1 MVTVLEAHDVCFG
14 YERGRPVLR
23 DITVQIAAGE
33 VLFLLG
39 RNGCGKTTF
48 MRCLSGIL
56 QPDTGSILLDGQ
68 AIQTIPAAERA
79 RRVGLIPQIH
89 NPAFAYTVHDIVLM
103 GRAPHL
109 EMFGKPGKADH
120 AAADEALERVG
131 MIGFRDRPYT
141 QLSGGQRQMVMIA
154 RGLAQRCAILLM
166 DEPDAHLD
174 PRNQHHIMGLVRSL
188 AQAERLA
195 FVISSHTP
203 DHALAYA
210 DRVLLLRD
218 GVTLAL
224 GPSAETLTEPLL
236 STAYDMHTEIIYQER
251 NGQRLP
257 RAIVQ
262 RRNDVA

>member
-1 MVTVLEAHDVCFG
+1 MLEARDVCFAYDHG
-14 YERGRPVLR
+14 TPVLR
-23 DITVQIAAGE
+23 DVSVQIAAGE

-56 QPDTGSILLDGQ
+56 QPNAGSVLLDGRH
-68 AIQTIPAAERA
+68 IQTIPTPERA
-79 RRVGLIPQIH
+79 RSVGLIPQIH

-109 EMFGKPGKADH
+109 EMFGKPGKRDH
-120 AAADEALERVG
+120 AAADEALERVD
-131 MIGFRDRPYT
+131 MADFRHRPYT

-154 RGLAQRCAILLM
+154 RGLAQQCAILLM

-174 PRNQHHIMGLVRSL
+174 PRNQHHIMELVRSL
-188 AQAERLA
+188 AHESLT

-218 GVTLAL
+218 GIELAL
-224 GPSAETLTEPLL
+224 GRASETLTDPLL
-236 STAYDMHTEIIYQER
+236 STAYDMHTEIICQER
-251 NGQRLP
+251 DGQRVP
-257 RAIVQ
+257 RAIVL
-262 RRNDVA
+262 RRNGRT